1 MQDANRRVKIL
12 SEALPYIQRF
22 RDHVMVV
29 KYGGSAMTDA
39 RLRHGFARD
48 VVLLKAVGMEPVIVH
63 GGGPEI
69 SSNLEKA
76 GIETRFVGGLRVT
89 DAAAMR
95 VVEETL
101 AEVNRGIVASIAA
114 HGGVAQGFVG
124 AGFAGG
130 GGMLTARKLPP
141 REGGEDLGQV
151 GEVMRV
157 SPALA
162 DFAHR
167 RSAVPVVAPIGV
179 GEDGLSYNI
188 NADAAAAGISTH
200 LKAEKLILLT
210 NTPGLLDEDGGL
222 IVEIAWSE
230 VEALVER
237 GVIHGGML
245 PKVACAF
252 DSVRNGVHS
261 AHIID
266 GRVEHALLLEL
277 LTDEGV
283 GTMIR

>member
-1 MQDANRRVKIL
+1 MQDPKRRVKIL

-22 RDHVMVV
+22 RDHVIVV

-48 VVLLKAVGMEPVIVH
+48 VVLLKAVGMEPIIVH

-69 SSNLEKA
+69 SSDLKKA
-76 GIETRFVGGLRVT
+76 GIETRFVDGLRVT
-89 DAAAMR
+89 CAAAMR

-101 AEVNRGIVASIAA
+101 ARVNRDIVASIVA
-114 HGGVAQGFVG
+114 HGGAAQGFVG
-124 AGFAGG
+124 AA
-130 GGMLTARKLPP
+130 GGMLSARKLAP
-141 REGGEDLGQV
+141 GGGHDLGQV
-151 GEVMRV
+151 GEVTRV

-162 DFAHR
+162 EFAHR
-167 RSAVPVVAPIGV
+167 RSAVPVIAPIGV
-179 GEDGLSYNI
+179 GEDGLSYNV
-188 NADAAAAGISTH
+188 NADAAAGAISTH
-200 LKAEKLILLT
+200 LQAEKLILLT
-210 NTPGLLDEDGGL
+210 NTPGLLDENGEL
-222 IVEIAWSE
+222 ITEITWDK
-230 VEALVER
+230 VEALAER

-252 DSVRNGVHS
+252 HGVRDGVHS

>member
-1 MQDANRRVKIL
+1 MQDAKRRVKIL

-22 RDHVMVV
+22 RDHVIVV

-48 VVLLKAVGMEPVIVH
+48 VVLLKAVGMEPIIVH
-63 GGGPEI
+63 GGGPDI
-69 SSNLEKA
+69 SRNLKKA
-76 GIETRFVGGLRVT
+76 GIATRFVNGLRAT
-89 DAAAMR
+89 CADAMR

-101 AEVNRGIVASIAA
+101 AEVNRGIVASITA
-114 HGGVAQGFVG
+114 HGGTAQGFVG
-124 AGFAGG
+124 AAGG
-130 GGMLTARKLPP
+130 ILSARKLPP
-141 REGGEDLGQV
+141 DEHGRDLGRV
-151 GEVMRV
+151 GEVARV

-167 RSAVPVVAPIGV
+167 RSAVPVIAPIGV
-179 GEDGLSYNI
+179 GEDGLSYNV
-188 NADAAAAGISTH
+188 NADAAAGAISTH
-200 LKAEKLILLT
+200 LQAEKLILLT
-210 NTPGLLDEDGGL
+210 NTPGLLDENGGL
-222 IVEIAWSE
+222 ITEIAWGE
-230 VEALVER
+230 VEALVAR

-252 DSVRNGVHS
+252 NGVRDGVHS